1 MGSIQAYLRGQTISY
16 VSHAK
21 KLEAIKLSVISE
33 EILQLDNQYA
43 VAPTLALYNRH
54 LHLQAEFDVLS
65 TSKDELLLVKSRQ
78 CIFET
83 GDKAIKLFAYQARS
97 AAASR
102 LITKIKLPTGDILTD
117 TRDIGLNKTFLN
129 FYSDLYSSDCPP
141 DIWDHDNPLENIC
154 YPQNE
159 VTYS

>member
-102 LITKIKLPTGDILTD
+102 LITKIKLPTGDIELCKCTD
-117 TRDIGLNKTFLN
+117 CLLKRTFYTHNTISRSPVDAIL
-129 FYSDLYSSDCPP
+129 FLRLDK
-141 DIWDHDNPLENIC
+141 
-154 YPQNE
+154 
-159 VTYS
+159 